1 MSRTDIDNP
10 FQAMIMNDVFRSVSS
25 RHRRQAH
32 SRLAR
37 GFTLIEVMV
46 VVVILAILASIIV
59 PNVINKPEEARLTEA
74 KADIRSIDAALEMY
88 KLDNYRYPTTNQ
100 GLEALVRKPTTPPIP
115 HHWHRYL
122 NHLPVD
128 PWGHPYKYIH
138 PGIHGGLPFNVW
150 TDGPPGHHHV
160 IGNWTLGGRRGRNS

>member
-1 MSRTDIDNP
+1 MT
-10 FQAMIMNDVFRSVSS
+10 RSHSAVPSS
-25 RHRRQAH
+25 RVP
-32 SRLAR
+32 

-59 PNVINKPEEARLTEA
+59 PNVINKPEEARITKAE
-74 KADIRSIDAALEMY
+74 ADIRSIDAALEMY

-100 GLEALVRKPTTPPIP
+100 GLAALVRKPTTSPVP

-122 NHLPVD
+122 NHVPID

-160 IGNWTLGGRRGRNS
+160 IGNWTLDAHGGGSP